1 MNYIKKNNDYV
12 GKNFLNIEE
21 LKSEKEIAA
30 IRFTSYDTEKK
41 KFVTESFSASKINY
55 PDRLFMSII
64 FEKNIIKSTAEFKL
78 NVCSISKLCNDENYF
93 SAKDLIVKT
102 LEESVSSLQLFMYE
116 NNDKLDKN
124 RIVVVK
130 ETKKNIEYFSI
141 YDKEKLQ
148 FSYFNFKEGI
158 PACCVFIRFNETERK
173 IIEQDFDGFIGQGY
187 FMRNMKIFYITNENM
202 FRNTVDRFIT
212 DYNEKLATLF
222 QLFKY

>member
-1 MNYIKKNNDYV
+1 MNYIKKNNDYI
-12 GKNFLNIEE
+12 GKNFLSIEE
-21 LKSEKEIAA
+21 LKSDKKIAA
-30 IRFTSYDTEKK
+30 IRFNSYDNEKK
-41 KFVTESFSASKINY
+41 KFDTESFSASKINY
-55 PDRLFMSII
+55 PDRLVLNII

-78 NVCSISKLCNDENYF
+78 SACSISELCNDENYF
-93 SAKDLIVKT
+93 SAKELVIKT

-130 ETKKNIEYFSI
+130 ETKKNIEDFSI

-148 FSYFNFKEGI
+148 FIYFTFKDGI
-158 PACCVFIRFNETERK
+158 PTYCGFIRFNETERK
-173 IIEQDFDGFIGQGY
+173 SVEQDFDELIGQGY
-187 FMRNMKIFYITNENM
+187 CMHNMKIFYITDENM

-222 QLFKY
+222 QLFK

>member
-1 MNYIKKNNDYV
+1 MNYINKNNDYV

-21 LKSEKEIAA
+21 LKSDKKIAA
-30 IRFTSYDTEKK
+30 IRFNSYDKEKK
-41 KFVTESFSASKINY
+41 KFSTESFSASKNNY
-55 PDRLFMSII
+55 PDRLVMSII

-78 NVCSISKLCNDENYF
+78 SACSISKLCNDENYF
-93 SAKDLIVKT
+93 SAKDLVVKT

-148 FSYFNFKEGI
+148 FTYFNFKDGI
-158 PACCVFIRFNETERK
+158 PACCGFIRFNETERK
-173 IIEQDFDGFIGQGY
+173 TVEQDFDGFIGQRY
-187 FMRNMKIFYITNENM
+187 FMRNMKIFYITDENR

-222 QLFKY
+222 QLFK